1 MGRQALVWA
10 IVSIAAVAASA
21 EERKPPA
28 SGAAAMDDAAK
39 ERFLLEARVVRTRS
53 TSKGVTLSQRA
64 TLSLDGFEHDA
75 QIQTIEEHETLAHL
89 DGGSEI
95 DFRDSYRNDVAAYRL
110 DRALGLGMVPVT
122 VLRSYESKP
131 SAFTWWV
138 DDVRMDEKEHLKKK
152 LHAPDVQRWNCQIFV
167 VRVFDQL
174 IYNFDRNLENLLI
187 DGDWR
192 IWMIDH
198 TRAFKIFKK
207 VKNEKALG
215 THCERHL
222 LAALRRLDEP
232 SLEEKMHALLSRA
245 QIEALLARRD
255 QIVAYYDA
263 RIADL
268 GEQAVLYD
276 LPPRGG
282 IEPPSR

>member
-10 IVSIAAVAASA
+10 VVSIAAVAARG
-21 EERKPPA
+21 EEPKAPA
-28 SGAAAMDDAAK
+28 SGVAAMDDAAK

-53 TSKGVTLSQRA
+53 ISKGVTLSRRA

-75 QIQTIEEHETLAHL
+75 QIQTIEEHETLARL
-89 DGGSEI
+89 NGGSEI
-95 DFRDSYRNDVAAYRL
+95 DFRDSYRNNVAAYRL

-122 VLRSYESKP
+122 VLRTYETKP
-131 SAFTWWV
+131 ASFTWWL
-138 DDVRMDEKEHLKKK
+138 DDVRMDEKQHLRKKV
-152 LHAPDVQRWNCQIFV
+152 HAPDVERWNCQIFV
-167 VRVFDQL
+167 VRLFDQL

-192 IWMIDH
+192 IWMVDH

-207 VKNEKALG
+207 VKNDKALG
-215 THCERHL
+215 TRCERHL
-222 LAALRRLDEP
+222 LAALRHLDEA
-232 SLEEKMHALLSRA
+232 SLEETLHDLLSRG

-255 QIVAYYDA
+255 QIVGHYDA

-268 GEQAVLYD
+268 GEQVVLYD
-276 LPPRGG
+276 LPPRDGL
-282 IEPPSR
+282 EPQSR